1 MQPRHI
7 RLPSWVGGSTVI
19 FCMVDAYSKSSR
31 LFVSLSITTDLS
43 YLDIQDFSYWIVVVQ
58 LDLCP
63 TGKKSQTKVMHQS
76 FLLMISFGGILSS
89 QSTEGWNGHNYN
101 RKWNTFAPDVISLQL
116 PDNNDNTL
124 FNLKIIYDYFT
135 HNYRSYIFTWK
146 TRLLLCTP
154 QWDVETSLAINGDSL
169 FIPPNI
175 CPLK

>member
-43 YLDIQDFSYWIVVVQ
+43 YLDIKDFSYWIVVVQ

-76 FLLMISFGGILSS
+76 FLLMISFGGILSRS
-89 QSTEGWNGHNYN
+89 SRLRGETAIITIANG
-101 RKWNTFAPDVISLQL
+101 ILL
-116 PDNNDNTL
+116 PLTL
-124 FNLKIIYDYFT
+124 LAY
-135 HNYRSYIFTWK
+135 SYQTTTTTLYSI
-146 TRLLLCTP
+146 
-154 QWDVETSLAINGDSL
+154 
-169 FIPPNI
+169 
-175 CPLK
+175 